1 MRTRRVCAL
10 LGIDSGI
17 EGATRDSNFS
27 SIQLSILD
35 ENEVSEH
42 SNCINRGL
50 EHWFQSYFQ
59 VSLSHSH
66 SRCLSLTLS
75 WSSIFSILRGY
86 SSQHYIYN
94 DCFPK
99 CEIPEWF
106 CHQSGS
112 LLKIRLPPNLYT
124 NSDWIG
130 IALFATLIHSAQAS
144 NSHSWLFNFRN
155 FSLLFLFFEKWHGQL
170 GGVK

>member
-35 ENEVSEH
+35 ENEVSEL

-59 VSLSHSH
+59 VSLYTHTLAVS
-66 SRCLSLTLS
+66 LSLS
-75 WSSIFSILRGY
+75 HEAPYF
-86 SSQHYIYN
+86 
-94 DCFPK
+94 
-99 CEIPEWF
+99 
-106 CHQSGS
+106 
-112 LLKIRLPPNLYT
+112 
-124 NSDWIG
+124 
-130 IALFATLIHSAQAS
+130 LFYGATLVNTIFIMIVFL
-144 NSHSWLFNFRN
+144 NVKFRSG
-155 FSLLFLFFEKWHGQL
+155 FAIKVVLY
-170 GGVK
+170 